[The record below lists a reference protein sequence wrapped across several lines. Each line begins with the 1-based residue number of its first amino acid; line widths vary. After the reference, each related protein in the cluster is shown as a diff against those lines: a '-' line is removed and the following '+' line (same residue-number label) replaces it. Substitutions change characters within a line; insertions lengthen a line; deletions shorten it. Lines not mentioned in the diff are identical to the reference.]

1 MILQLPNII
10 FIYGGS
16 QMEKVLVMGGDS
28 RQYYVAEALQ
38 KNGYCVCC
46 YGVPIKE
53 KGKLEI
59 LKTTALKMQMGEAD
73 IIVLPIP
80 VSVDGKTIKQE
91 TADDVVLLSELYEN
105 LKEGQKLYGGL
116 FSEQLIQTCKEKGAL
131 FYDLMKDESVA
142 IGNAIATAE
151 GAVVEAMMLGE
162 ETLHG
167 KECLVIGYG
176 KCGSVLADKLK
187 GLQAKVTVMAR
198 NAVSRTKAR
207 AMGYE
212 VREMFERGDGQPEK
226 YTYVFNTVPALV
238 LTEQILSRFDSNVV
252 IIDIA
257 SKPGGTD
264 FDYCRYVGIKAK
276 LSLGLPGKYAPKTSG
291 EILAEAVMSQF
302 SKNCI

>member
-1 MILQLPNII
+1 
-10 FIYGGS
+10 
-16 QMEKVLVMGGDS
+16 MEKVLVMGGDN

-46 YGVPIKE
+46 YGVPVKE

-59 LKTTALKMQMGEAD
+59 LKTNALKRQMGEAD

-91 TADDVVLLSELYEN
+91 TTDDVALLSELYEN
-105 LKEGQKLYGGL
+105 LREGQKIYGGL
-116 FSEQLIQTCKEKGAL
+116 FTEQFIKACEDKGTIL
-131 FYDLMKDESVA
+131 YDLMKDESVA
-142 IGNAIATAE
+142 IGNAVATAE
-151 GAVVEAMMLGE
+151 GAVAEALLLGE

-198 NAVSRTKAR
+198 NPVSRTKAR

-212 VREMFERGDGQPEK
+212 VREMFERGGEQTEK
-226 YTYVFNTVPALV
+226 YTYVFNTVPTLV
-238 LTEQILSRFDSNVV
+238 LTEQVLSRFEHYVI

-264 FDYCRYVGIKAK
+264 FDYCRYVGIRAK

-291 EILAEAVMSQF
+291 EILAEAVLSQIP
-302 SKNCI
+302 KNCI

>member
-1 MILQLPNII
+1 
-10 FIYGGS
+10 
-16 QMEKVLVMGGDS
+16 MEKVLVMGGDS

-46 YGVPIKE
+46 YGVPVKE

-59 LKTTALKMQMGEAD
+59 VKTNALKRQMGEAD

-91 TADDVVLLSELYEN
+91 TNDDVALLSELYEN
-105 LKEGQKLYGGL
+105 LREGQKLYGGL
-116 FSEQLIQTCKEKGAL
+116 LSEQLMKACEDKGTIL
-131 FYDLMKDESVA
+131 YDLMKDESVA
-142 IGNAIATAE
+142 IGNAVATAE
-151 GAVVEAMMLGE
+151 GAVAEAMLLGE

-198 NAVSRTKAR
+198 NPVSRTKAR
-207 AMGYE
+207 AMGYD
-212 VREMFERGDGQPEK
+212 VREMFERGGEQTEK
-226 YTYVFNTVPALV
+226 YTYVFNTVPMLV
-238 LTEQILSRFDSNVV
+238 LTEQVLSRFEHHVI

-291 EILAEAVMSQF
+291 EILAKAILSQ
-302 SKNCI
+302 IP